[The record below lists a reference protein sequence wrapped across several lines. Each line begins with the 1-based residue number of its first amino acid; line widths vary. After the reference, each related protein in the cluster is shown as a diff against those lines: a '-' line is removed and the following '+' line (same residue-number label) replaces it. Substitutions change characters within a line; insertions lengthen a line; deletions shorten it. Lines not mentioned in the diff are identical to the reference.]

1 MMEGIVSI
9 DAVIDAEGS
18 VVEMRVLSGPPLLI
32 PAALDAVRQWKYE
45 PTYLND
51 QAIPVQL
58 IVKVTFQLQH

>member
-1 MMEGIVSI
+1 MQQGIVTI
-9 DAVIDAEGS
+9 DAFIDAEGN
-18 VVEMRVLSGPPLLI
+18 VVEMRMISGPPLLLQ
-32 PAALDAVRQWKYE
+32 AALDAVRQWKYE